1 MLEKQGFRYHD
12 RCDPFDG
19 GPYLEAEVD
28 AIPLVRATRR
38 ATLEAGDAGGGRPA
52 FVSCAADPALG
63 FRAVRAV
70 VRLDGDRVRMDAAA
84 ATAIG
89 ARPGS
94 ELGITDL
101 GQP

>member
-1 MLEKQGFRYHD
+1 
-12 RCDPFDG
+12 
-19 GPYLEAEVD
+19 
-28 AIPLVRATRR
+28 
-38 ATLEAGDAGGGRPA
+38 
-52 FVSCAADPALG
+52 VSCAADPALG

-94 ELGITDL
+94 QLGITDL

>member
-1 MLEKQGFRYHD
+1 
-12 RCDPFDG
+12 
-19 GPYLEAEVD
+19 
-28 AIPLVRATRR
+28 
-38 ATLEAGDAGGGRPA
+38 
-52 FVSCAADPALG
+52 VSCAADPSLG